1 MPTVDFAVRSGP
13 LKTTLE
19 TMTALMNPMTPLS
32 RPATRAGAEKE
43 PQALRALRGGGGAS
57 FFGVGVA
64 SSMRTSITSSR
75 AAAGDRPHRQ
85 SPAAAFGLCGC
96 AHRPGGLHVR
106 QRRRHGGLSVDRKP
120 GRKCAPARPGPG
132 SLLGPQKKTSGPQ
145 AGARSP
151 PPNGGERRGGG
162 LRGVG
167 RANWSAPAPCN
178 PARGGV
184 CGPGVG
190 NTTPSPTAARAARRA
205 ARVGENGCVTGW
217 VRGLAGAD
225 TFFYFFGKMNVDF
238 IFHKRVGRV
247 QECAYHLQRR
257 LQKKSPR

>member
-19 TMTALMNPMTPLS
+19 TMTALTNPMTPLS

-132 SLLGPQKKTSGPQ
+132 SLWGPQKKNIGATGRGPIASAQ
-145 AGARSP
+145 
-151 PPNGGERRGGG
+151 RGGKAG
-162 LRGVG
+162 RGPSRGWSGKLVG
-167 RANWSAPAPCN
+167 PRPLQPGKGRCLW
-178 PARGGV
+178 AR
-184 CGPGVG
+184 CG
-190 NTTPSPTAARAARRA
+190 
-205 ARVGENGCVTGW
+205 
-217 VRGLAGAD
+217 
-225 TFFYFFGKMNVDF
+225 
-238 IFHKRVGRV
+238 
-247 QECAYHLQRR
+247 
-257 LQKKSPR
+257 